1 MKYLSFSPYFSGLS
15 NIIMS
20 YELLLSIAYITKR
33 KVILP
38 PDVWM
43 LFHSKDYNHHDWKKK
58 DYVDVWEF
66 LDKDIVTKEFDCID
80 FYDVPEF
87 QGKFE
92 EMETKRSYTGNI
104 GGTIDGSEISC
115 YYSQKVKTLDG
126 DYTVFTADDYQ
137 NNLDFDDFCWG
148 RKSINLNDYTK
159 KFLHF
164 ENNLFGH
171 YWYMIYPGDAHK
183 RNLLKDKINR
193 CFRYKNKFYELSK
206 KVKEKIGDYNSVHV
220 RRNDFLICHGDKLV
234 PSDLLLEKLY
244 AFFERSKPL
253 YIATD
258 EKDLSFFDPV
268 REKYDIYF
276 YKDFDF
282 NTTSLE
288 TDVMDQVI
296 CAESDI
302 FMGTYL
308 STYTKRINV
317 MRGIESKQADDDMGI
332 NRILESRE
340 RIPKD
345 IINPWSKKMGG
356 WGWNESSHPQWKLEQ
371 EGKYV
376 DQLEKLTVYDHTLS
390 PEVKPPKFNKVPF
403 KKIKLPDELYD
414 DLYDEYYNI
423 EFESMIGG
431 IQDHPEW
438 GKTVSGIS
446 NIKTNPHI
454 GYGGLSKDFMD
465 KGFEILTPILEE
477 WSGIELLPSVGYGIR
492 HYPDGSVL
500 NLHRDVIQS
509 HVLSCIIYVD
519 RKSPENWALDYY
531 DHDHKHHEVF
541 FEKGDVLLY
550 ESLCVHGRTTPFEG
564 EFYRNMYFH
573 WRPAVWEEQFL
584 EKYRRMKGS
593 FRDEEHFLQ
602 YYDKT

>member
-20 YELLLSIAYITKR
+20 YELFLSIAYITKR

-92 EMETKRSYTGNI
+92 QMETERSYTGNI
-104 GGTIDGSEISC
+104 GGTIDGSDISC
-115 YYSQKVKTLDG
+115 YYSYKQKTFDA
-126 DYTVFTADDYQ
+126 DHIVFTGEDYV
-137 NNLDFDDFCWG
+137 NNLDFDDFCQG

-171 YWYMIYPGDAHK
+171 YWYVMYPGDYHK

-220 RRNDFLICHGDKLV
+220 RRNDFLLCHEDKLV

-244 AFFERSKPL
+244 AFFPRSKPL

-258 EKDLSFFDPV
+258 EKDLTFFDPV

-276 YKDFDF
+276 YNDFDF
-282 NTTSLE
+282 NTTALE

-302 FMGTYL
+302 FIGTYL

-317 MRGIESKQADDDMGI
+317 MRGIDGKQADDDMGI
-332 NRILESRE
+332 NLILEQRD

-345 IINPWSKKMGG
+345 IINPWKKNNGR
-356 WGWNESSHPQWKLEQ
+356 WGWNSSSHPQWKLEQ
-371 EGKYV
+371 DGKYV
-376 DQLEKLTVYDHTLS
+376 DQLEKLTVYNHTLS
-390 PEVKPPKFNKVPF
+390 PEVKPPKFNRVPF
-403 KKIKLPDELYD
+403 KKIKLPDELYT
-414 DLYDEYYNI
+414 DLYDEYYSI
-423 EFESMIGG
+423 EFESLIGG

-446 NIKTNPHI
+446 NIKTNPHV
-454 GYGGLSKDFMD
+454 GYARLSEHFMD
-465 KGFEILTPILEE
+465 KGFRILTPIMEE
-477 WSGIELLPSVGYGIR
+477 WSGMELLPTVGYGIR

-509 HVLSCIIYVD
+509 HVLSCIVYVD
-519 RKSPENWALDYY
+519 RISSKNWALDYY
-531 DHDHKHHEVF
+531 DHQNNHHEVF

-573 WRPAVWEEQFL
+573 WRPAVWDQEFL
-584 EKYRRMKGS
+584 EKYQRMKSS
-593 FRDEEHFLQ
+593 FRDEKHLLQ
-602 YYDKT
+602 YYAKT

>member
-1 MKYLSFSPYFSGLS
+1 MNYLSFSPYFSGLS

-92 EMETKRSYTGNI
+92 QMETERSYTGNI
-104 GGTIDGSEISC
+104 GGTIDGSDISC
-115 YYSQKVKTLDG
+115 YYSYKNKTFDA
-126 DYTVFTADDYQ
+126 DHIVFTGEDYVG
-137 NNLDFDDFCWG
+137 NLDFDDFCQG

-171 YWYMIYPGDAHK
+171 YWYVMYPGDSHK

-220 RRNDFLICHGDKLV
+220 RRNDFLLCHEDKLV

-244 AFFERSKPL
+244 AFFPRSKPL

-258 EKDLSFFDPV
+258 EKDLTFFDPV

-282 NTTSLE
+282 NTTALE

-317 MRGIESKQADDDMGI
+317 MRGIEGKQADDDMGI
-332 NRILESRE
+332 NLILEPRD

-345 IINPWSKKMGG
+345 IVNPWKNKFGR
-356 WGWNESSHPQWKLEQ
+356 WDWPDSSHPQWKLEQ
-371 EGKYV
+371 DGKYV
-376 DQLEKLTVYDHTLS
+376 DQLEKLTVYEHTLS
-390 PEVKPPKFNKVPF
+390 PKVKPPKFNKVPF
-403 KKIKLPDELYD
+403 KKIKLPDELYT

-446 NIKTNPHI
+446 NIKTNPHV
-454 GYGGLSKDFMD
+454 GYGGLSKDFID
-465 KGFEILTPILEE
+465 KGFRILTPIMEE
-477 WSGIELLPSVGYGIR
+477 WSGIELFPTVGYGIR

-500 NLHRDVIQS
+500 NLHRDIIQS
-509 HVLSCIIYVD
+509 HVLSCIVYVD
-519 RKSPENWALDYY
+519 RISSKNWALDYY
-531 DHDHKHHEVF
+531 DHQNKRHEVF

-573 WRPAVWEEQFL
+573 WRPAVWDQEFL
-584 EKYRRMKGS
+584 EKYQRMKGS
-593 FRDEEHFLQ
+593 FRDEKHLLQ
-602 YYDKT
+602 YYAKT

>member
-1 MKYLSFSPYFSGLS
+1 MNYLSFSPYFSGLS

-43 LFHSKDYNHHDWKKK
+43 LFHSKDYNIHDWKKK
-58 DYVDVWEF
+58 DYVDVWEI

-92 EMETKRSYTGNI
+92 QMETERSYTGNI
-104 GGTIDGSEISC
+104 GGAIDGSDISC

-126 DYTVFTADDYQ
+126 DYTVFTGDDYIDHP
-137 NNLDFDDFCWG
+137 DFNDFCQG
-148 RKSINLNDYTK
+148 RKYINLNDYIK

-171 YWYMIYPGDAHK
+171 YWYMIYPGHAHK
-183 RNLLKDKINR
+183 RNILKDKINR

-220 RRNDFLICHGDKLV
+220 RRNDFLICHEDKLV

-244 AFFERSKPL
+244 AFFPISKPL

-296 CAESDI
+296 CADSDI

-332 NRILESRE
+332 NRILEPRE
-340 RIPKD
+340 RISED
-345 IINPWSKKMGG
+345 IINPWKKSNGL
-356 WGWNESSHPQWKLEQ
+356 WSWNSSSHPQWKLEQ
-371 EGKYV
+371 GGKYIN
-376 DQLEKLTVYDHTLS
+376 QLEKLTVYDHTLS
-390 PEVKPPKFNKVPF
+390 PKVKPPRFNKVPF

-414 DLYDEYYNI
+414 DLYNEYSNL
-423 EFESMIGG
+423 EFEPTCHG

-446 NIKTNPHI
+446 NIKTNPHV

-465 KGFEILTPILEE
+465 KAFNILTPIMED
-477 WSGIELLPSVGYGIR
+477 WCGMDLLQTVGYGIR

-500 NLHRDVIQS
+500 NLHRDVIYS

-531 DHDHKHHEVF
+531 DHKHKHHEVF

-564 EFYRNMYFH
+564 EYYRNMYFH
-573 WRPAVWEEQFL
+573 WRPAVWEDHFL
-584 EKYRRMKGS
+584 EKYKTMKAS
-593 FRDEEHFLQ
+593 FKDEKHFLQ

>member
-1 MKYLSFSPYFSGLS
+1 
-15 NIIMS
+15 
-20 YELLLSIAYITKR
+20 
-33 KVILP
+33 
-38 PDVWM
+38 
-43 LFHSKDYNHHDWKKK
+43 
-58 DYVDVWEF
+58 
-66 LDKDIVTKEFDCID
+66 
-80 FYDVPEF
+80 
-87 QGKFE
+87 
-92 EMETKRSYTGNI
+92 
-104 GGTIDGSEISC
+104 
-115 YYSQKVKTLDG
+115 
-126 DYTVFTADDYQ
+126 
-137 NNLDFDDFCWG
+137 
-148 RKSINLNDYTK
+148 
-159 KFLHF
+159 
-164 ENNLFGH
+164 
-171 YWYMIYPGDAHK
+171 MIYPGHARK
-183 RNLLKDKINR
+183 RNVLKDKINR

-268 REKYDIYF
+268 KEKYDIYF

-282 NTTSLE
+282 NTTALE

-345 IINPWSKKMGG
+345 IINPWSKKKSL
-356 WGWNESSHPQWKLEQ
+356 WSWNESSHPQWKLERD
-371 EGKYV
+371 GKYV
-376 DQLEKLTVYDHTLS
+376 DQLKKLTVYDHTLS

-414 DLYDEYYNI
+414 NLYNEYSNL
-423 EFESMIGG
+423 EFESTCEG
-431 IQDHPEW
+431 IQHHPEW
-438 GKTVSGIS
+438 GNTVSGIS
-446 NIKTNPHI
+446 NIKTNPYV
-454 GYGGLSKDFMD
+454 GYGGLSNDFIG
-465 KGFEILTPILEE
+465 KAFNILTPIVEE
-477 WSGIELLPSVGYGIR
+477 WCGMDLLPTVSYGIR
-492 HYPDGSVL
+492 SYPDGSVL
-500 NLHRDVIQS
+500 NLHRDQIRS

-531 DHDHKHHEVF
+531 DHKHKHHEVF

-550 ESLCVHGRTTPFEG
+550 ESLNVHGRTTPFEG

-573 WRPAVWEEQFL
+573 WRPAVWEDHFL
-584 EKYRRMKGS
+584 EKYRKMKAS
-593 FRDEEHFLQ
+593 FRDEKHFLQ